1 MNVSNLDNFLKNG
14 FLTILAFG
22 VIILIL
28 KHWKGAEWLKIGSVI
43 LIALILSDFENN
55 QGRNT
60 FNLLKWILGLFGIS
74 M

>member
-43 LIALILSDFENN
+43 LIALILSDFANN

>member
-43 LIALILSDFENN
+43 LIALILSDFANN

-60 FNLLKWILGLFGIS
+60 FNLLKLILGLFGIS

>member
-43 LIALILSDFENN
+43 LIALILSDFANN

-60 FNLLKWILGLFGIS
+60 FTLLKWILSLFGIS